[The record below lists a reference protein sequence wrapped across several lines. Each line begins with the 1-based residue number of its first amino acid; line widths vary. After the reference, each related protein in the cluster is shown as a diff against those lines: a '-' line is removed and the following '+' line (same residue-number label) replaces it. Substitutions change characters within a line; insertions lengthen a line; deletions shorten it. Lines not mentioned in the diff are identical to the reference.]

1 MIFLGNMRQ
10 YQGFY
15 ILACVF
21 LKQNMVSGRQSCECI
36 KDSTPWFAFSLGKT
50 GLLSANP
57 SNVSRIAH
65 PGLVSANPTGW
76 PAATET
82 IRQNWSKT
90 NRKRWFLAPPRVLGL
105 RRFPWRPREPFEIA
119 ISLKASSIFPR
130 NPSTVSRILRPGLP
144 FP

>member
-1 MIFLGNMRQ
+1 MIFVRNMRQ

-36 KDSTPWFAFSLGKT
+36 KDSTPWFAFSLSKARF
-50 GLLSANP
+50 LSANP

-82 IRQNWSKT
+82 IRQNCSKT

-105 RRFPWRPREPFEIA
+105 RRFPWRPRGPFEIA
-119 ISLKASSIFPR
+119 ISLRASSIFLR
-130 NPSTVSRILRPGLP
+130 YPSNVSRILHISLL
-144 FP
+144 FL